1 MWSYPWCCLNSR
13 NDFRQPRNTSNAS
26 KNQQTCHPEAASF
39 IRSSNPNTIAHRC
52 HQKCRIYPV
61 SPWGS
66 DWGIARDN
74 VYTRWGAK
82 EPQNPQ
88 NHRVDEVVCYFPVMI
103 PLSLIHHFHKEIVF
117 CNTRDLHYQVIPR
130 WWPTGSFNFVF
141 SIWSLL
147 VHHPK
152 TTPTGSLSHV
162 TWLPTLRSFKTLNWC
177 CLSPLPL
184 EIDWTSISCLESPAM
199 DEFHFEQL
207 ASLLAGDDVD
217 IRDLYTSPSENIHIF
232 IYLGEF
238 FQEKS
243 GIEWAISG

>member
-117 CNTRDLHYQVIPR
+117 CNTRDLHYQVIPC
-130 WWPTGSFNFVF
+130 WWPTGSFNFVLPYGHC
-141 SIWSLL
+141 WSTIPNQPPPG
-147 VHHPK
+147 HFP
-152 TTPTGSLSHV
+152 
-162 TWLPTLRSFKTLNWC
+162 TWLGCPPRGASRRSIDAVVLH
-177 CLSPLPL
+177 CL
-184 EIDWTSISCLESPAM
+184 WRSIEHQYHVWKAQPWM
-199 DEFHFEQL
+199 KHFEQR
-207 ASLLAGDDVD
+207 ASLLAGDDV
-217 IRDLYTSPSENIHIF
+217 
-232 IYLGEF
+232 
-238 FQEKS
+238 
-243 GIEWAISG
+243 